1 MARYIGPV
9 ARIIHLAIEIYSAI
23 LFGAVIV
30 SWVAPRSR
38 HPFVQFLRRA
48 TDPVLEPIRRILP
61 AAGGIDFSP
70 MVALLLLQLLGRLF
84 R

>member
-1 MARYIGPV
+1 M

-30 SWVAPRSR
+30 SWVAPMSR

-70 MVALLLLQLLGRLF
+70 MVALLLLQLVGRLF